1 MKPVWKRT
9 VALTLATALTAGL
22 VIPAMAANNSGTD
35 PGVYD
40 EVLDIR
46 EKHYND
52 SIKLSGGEADFTGEE
67 WLDQSQVIGINRE
80 RAKSQFISYQ
90 DADTALAAEKSV
102 LDDVG
107 PETSDYYMLLSGKDW
122 DFALVRN
129 PEEAAKVDELYLA
142 ENYTGDAFQPEYVPQ
157 AWQTYRNE
165 DGTFKYFD
173 EPIYTNT
180 ALPWFNNFESDSYSD
195 PAAPT
200 VYNPVGYYRT
210 SFTLPEGWDGRE
222 VFISF
227 QSVESAY
234 YLYVNGHKVGYS
246 TDSFTAHDFNIT
258 PYLNESGE
266 NTIALKVFR
275 WSIGS
280 WLENQDFIRQSGIY
294 RDVYLYSKDEA
305 EIRDFFVKTQ
315 FDDRTNE
322 NSDVNVTVETDVRAL
337 RNTAEGTYTLSAYI
351 KDNDGNKVA
360 TAKDQTVK
368 LDPADS
374 YEDKLKAPG
383 TTLTS
388 TMKVTNPAKWFPDTP
403 NLYSLV
409 LELKKGD
416 TVMEAVV
423 ERIGFREIY
432 KVDIDDQGHEQM
444 QITGRQ
450 VVLRGVNRHDTDLE
464 TGHALTFEDYLTDLT
479 LMKQNNLNAIRTAH
493 YPNDKALYDLA
504 DELGLY
510 VCAEANIESHAAASN
525 GAKVPTGAN
534 RQGMPEWVAPVLDR
548 VVTNLEMYKNNPS
561 VIMWSLGN
569 EATYSWAPLNE
580 NYGFWV
586 ASMYLLK
593 RDPDRL
599 RKYERESVYAGQ
611 HSYVRASNTD
621 PWDVNVRK
629 NNIID
634 IESTQ
639 YVLPNYVAN
648 YSNKLPLIHSEYNHA
663 MGQAY
668 GNALEHWD
676 AIRENDQAQ
685 GGFIWDYIDQS
696 IRTVR
701 DNGDGT
707 YDEFWGYGG
716 DWIDPNNNDNA
727 FCGNGLVFADR
738 TPSPKLTEAKK
749 VHQQVSFYMDDLSIT
764 SGGEITVKVVNEYE
778 NTSLSAFDITWELTE
793 DGITKLGGDTLKLN
807 TPNLD
812 GQSLMS
818 GQQVENVT
826 ITLPQF
832 EAVEGRDYLLNFS
845 VKLKEGTNWGAE
857 AGHEVAYEQ
866 FQLNPDD
873 AQASETQ
880 VPDKAFESTQQVGDE
895 LTLTGT
901 TDTNQPFEIVLDT
914 KNGVIKSYKLNGDVV
929 MTQGPEQSLYRA
941 ETYNDTTVSKNAN
954 LKNAGATENLSNLE
968 VSVNTSENQVL
979 MAMSGTMKVDADALM
994 AYQIYGNGEIVVLSQ
1009 FIPSSNF
1016 APNGLPK
1023 IGGRMLISGDYDNLT
1038 FYGRGPDEN
1047 YVDRQSGSTVGVY
1060 TSKVYDPDDA
1070 MGANS
1075 TWVGKKMLKPQ
1086 DNGNRTDIRWT
1097 ALTNDQGVG
1106 LMVTSDDQLLE
1117 SSVAHYTA
1125 EEMNSGSY
1133 NSSTYRHPNQ
1143 IPQGEDIV
1151 WNLDL
1156 HQNGVS
1162 DTAFMGHK
1170 PLNGYF
1176 FPTNQTYSYSY
1187 RISPVNTQDATK
1199 LMEKGN
1205 EGFEVPTSTYPIT
1218 SISINGKEVAGFD
1231 MNSET
1236 GASYTLAADESIT
1249 SVTVEGTENYT
1260 YTFNEDGTLTV
1271 SAANNYGQEFN
1282 YVVKLVRE
1290 GTELNRDV
1298 LSKAK
1303 VNNHYTGQDASKIID
1318 GNNSTLWHSNW
1329 SDTSTETLSR
1339 LWFMVELKNLT
1350 DINGIRYLPRQDTNN
1365 GNPSY
1370 NGSYGEYDVYVS
1382 SKGIDQVSTDPNSS
1396 DWTKVASGSWAKT
1409 VDWKTAGFG
1418 EVVNAKSVLV
1428 VPRSTYGD
1436 TKQNAWGSCAEF
1448 RVTGATTVDTSQVT
1462 VTLEDSY
1469 TYRGED
1475 VRPNPQVELNGQTL
1489 IRGVD
1494 YTVEYA
1500 DNTQAGT
1507 GTMTIRFCG
1516 AFTGQDITRTFR
1528 IVEGDQYTLTLNAGG
1543 QTTEKQVYEGQ
1554 TVTVKA
1560 QTPADKIFDRWT
1572 ANVDSVEFAN
1582 TYSEETTFV
1591 MPGQDVTV
1599 TANYVDGYTVTVVGG
1614 TLDQAGTVTSQ
1625 KFKAGSSVTFYATIP
1640 EGMVFDHWTTDG
1652 ADAQITDTFRN
1663 PALMN
1668 KTPARNIVV
1677 TAHFTTDPNYFEVLD
1692 NLPDHHYL
1700 GQTFTPPATL
1710 RVIQGDEQSDA
1721 QVTWNQDQVNAIN
1734 AATEVSTLPLTGT
1747 VAGHDVSTTVAVVPG
1762 NVVYFVDAGAS
1773 VFTDAVANILKYNAA
1788 TILNTTPDQAYTAE
1802 SGWGCTNP
1810 EAEVET
1816 HSDYGTDIY
1825 STIRNMTNSKGEDAN
1840 DGRGKPLTYQFDNLE
1855 PGTYQV
1861 YVGYK
1866 NIWYQTTWQRNAT
1879 IELLQ
1884 GDNVLASVE
1893 KNLNVEKGQFVQMEM
1908 EVTEAGSVELK
1919 MTPKENANANNDML
1933 VSYILIT
1940 KDGEIVQPE
1949 EYTVTVNTQ
1958 GEGTA
1963 TAEPT
1968 TATAGTTVTLT
1979 EQAAEGW
1986 HFVEW
1991 QSDDVTVT
1999 DNTFVMPEGNVTV
2012 TAVFEKDAAP
2022 GEVNKTLLEKTVKY
2036 AETLSTEGVTDT
2048 AKKAFEDALAN
2059 AKAVLDDKNA
2069 TQEEVNAAW
2078 DALLEGIWGLGLTQ
2092 GDKTLLNLVIDR
2104 AEAMMDEA
2112 DKYVE
2117 ANWQQLV
2124 DALKAAKKVA
2134 EDGDAM
2140 QEDVDNAAG
2149 DLLNAILA
2157 QRYKADKSIL
2167 EDLLNQAEGMDL
2179 SGYTEESVATFRTAL
2194 AAAQAVM
2201 ADATLSEDDQ
2211 AKVDDAVAALRSAME
2226 GLTAEGETQ
2235 PSDKPEA
2242 SDKPETTDQP
2252 EATDKPE
2259 GTQKPDATEKPDTE
2273 GPAQTGDS
2281 AQLMLYVA
2289 ALAAAVAVLGAVT
2302 VMRRRRSH

>member
-22 VIPAMAANNSGTD
+22 VIPAMAASNDGTD

-40 EVLDIR
+40 DVLGIR
-46 EKHYND
+46 EEHYNE

-90 DADTALAAEKSV
+90 DTATALAAEKSV

-122 DFALVRN
+122 DFALVKN
-129 PEEAAKVDELYLA
+129 PAAAEAVDELYLA

-157 AWQTYRNE
+157 AWQTYRND

-315 FDDRTNE
+315 FDDRTSE
-322 NSDVNVTVETDVRAL
+322 DSDVAVTVETDVRAL
-337 RNTAEGTYTLSAYI
+337 RNTAEGRYTLSAYI
-351 KDNDGNKVA
+351 KDNDG
-360 TAKDQTVK
+360 QTVAQ
-368 LDPADS
+368 ADNQEVTLQAAS
-374 YEDKLKAPG
+374 DNFADKLKDPG
-383 TTLTS
+383 TPVTS
-388 TMKVTNPAKWFPDTP
+388 TMTVTNPAKWFPDTP

-409 LELKKGD
+409 LELKKADG

-432 KVDIDDQGHEQM
+432 KVDIDNAGHEQM

-525 GAKVPTGAN
+525 GAKVPTGTGS
-534 RQGMPEWVAPVLDR
+534 GMPEWVAPVLDR
-548 VVTNLEMYKNNPS
+548 VATNLEMYKNNPS

-611 HSYVRASNTD
+611 HSYVRADGTD
-621 PWDVNVRK
+621 PWDVEVRK

-676 AIRENDQAQ
+676 AIRQNDQAQ

-701 DNGDGT
+701 VNDDGSK
-707 YDEFWGYGG
+707 DEFWGYGG

-749 VHQQVSFYMDDLSIT
+749 VHQQVSFYMDNLDVT

-793 DGITKLGGDTLKLN
+793 DWVKTLDSGTLELN
-807 TPNLD
+807 TPNMD
-812 GQSLMS
+812 GQSIMT
-818 GQQVENVT
+818 GDQVENVT
-826 ITLPQF
+826 ITLPEF
-832 EAVEGRDYLLNFS
+832 EAVEGRDYLLDFS
-845 VKLKEGTNWGAE
+845 VKLKEGTNWGAK

-901 TDTNQPFEIVLDT
+901 TDNGQKFEITLDT
-914 KNGVIKSYKLNGDVV
+914 KNGVIKSYSLNGDVV

-941 ETYNDTTVSKNAN
+941 ETYNDTTVQKDSN
-954 LKNAGATENLSNLE
+954 LKNAGAAENLSGLN
-968 VSVNTSENQVL
+968 VAVTKADNRVL
-979 MAMSGTMKVDADALM
+979 MAMSGSMKVDADALM

-1009 FIPSSNF
+1009 FIPTSNF
-1016 APNGLPK
+1016 APDGLPK

-1038 FYGRGPDEN
+1038 YYGRGPDEN

-1060 TSKVYDPDDA
+1060 TSTVYDPNDA
-1070 MGANS
+1070 MGEDS

-1125 EEMNSGSY
+1125 EELNSQTY
-1133 NSSTYRHPNQ
+1133 NNAQYRHPNQ
-1143 IPQGEDIV
+1143 IPQRDEIV

-1170 PLNGYF
+1170 PLAGYF

-1187 RISPVNTQDATK
+1187 RISPVNTMEAAE
-1199 LMEKGN
+1199 LMKKGN

-1236 GASYTLAADESIT
+1236 GASYTLAADESVT
-1249 SVTVEGTENYT
+1249 ADSVTVEGTSNFNV
-1260 YTFNEDGTLTV
+1260 TFNEDGTLTV
-1271 SAANNYGQEFN
+1271 TAANNYGQEFN

-1290 GTELNRDV
+1290 GKELSQEI
-1298 LSKAK
+1298 LSKVK
-1303 VNNHYTGQDASKIID
+1303 VDNYHSGQSGSNMID
-1318 GNNSTLWHSNW
+1318 GNYNSIWHSNW
-1329 SDTSTETLSR
+1329 DDKNTEELSR
-1339 LWFMVELKNLT
+1339 LWFMVELT
-1350 DINGIRYLPRQDTNN
+1350 EETAINGIRYLPRQDSNAGLN
-1365 GNPSY
+1365 GAF
-1370 NGSYGEYDVYVS
+1370 GEHEIYVS
-1382 SKGIDQVSTDPNSS
+1382 SKTIDQLTSDVNSG
-1396 DWTKVASGSWAKT
+1396 DWTKVASGSWPKT
-1409 VDWKTAGFG
+1409 KDWKTTSFG

-1448 RVTGATTVDTSQVT
+1448 RVTGATTVNTNQVT
-1462 VTLEDSY
+1462 VNLEDSY
-1469 TYRGED
+1469 SYKGEA
-1475 VRPNPQVELNGQTL
+1475 VRPDPVVKLGEQTL
-1489 IRGVD
+1489 IRGLD

-1500 DNTQAGT
+1500 DNEAVGT
-1507 GTMTIRFCG
+1507 GKLTINFCG
-1516 AFTGQDITRTFR
+1516 AFTGDAIEKAFTIT
-1528 IVEGDQYTLTLNAGG
+1528 EGSQRTLTLNLGSG
-1543 QTTEKQVYEGQ
+1543 TSEKQVYVGQ
-1554 TVTVKA
+1554 TITLEAGEAPENKMFDHWSSTSQNVTFEDA
-1560 QTPADKIFDRWT
+1560 
-1572 ANVDSVEFAN
+1572 
-1582 TYSEETTFV
+1582 YSENTTFV
-1591 MPGQDVTV
+1591 MPDENVTV

-1614 TLDQAGTVTSQ
+1614 TLDQAGTITSQ
-1625 KFKAGSSVTFYATIP
+1625 MYKVGSSVTFFADIP
-1640 EGMVFDHWTTDG
+1640 EGKVFDRWTTDG

-1668 KTPARNIVV
+1668 VMPARNIVV
-1677 TAHFTTDPNYFEVLD
+1677 TAHFTTDPNYFKVLD
-1692 NLPDHHYL
+1692 PLPTCHYL
-1700 GQTFTPPATL
+1700 GTEFAAPTTL
-1710 RVIQGDEQSDA
+1710 WVVQGDQQSDET
-1721 QVTWNQDQVNAIN
+1721 VTWNQAQVKAIQD
-1734 AATEVSTLPLTGT
+1734 ATEVCTLPLTGT

-1773 VFTDAVANILKYNAA
+1773 AFTDAVANILKYNAA
-1788 TILNTTPDQAYTAE
+1788 TLLNTTPDQAYTQE
-1802 SGWGCTNP
+1802 SGWGYTNP
-1810 EAEVET
+1810 DSQVEAHE
-1816 HSDYGTDIY
+1816 DYGTDIY
-1825 STIRNMTNSKGEDAN
+1825 STIRNMTASSKENSGH
-1840 DGRGKPLTYQFDNLE
+1840 GKPLVYQFDGLE
-1855 PGTYQV
+1855 AGTYQV

-1866 NIWYQTTWQRNAT
+1866 NIWYQTQYQRNAT

-1884 GDNVLASVE
+1884 DDQQLATVD
-1893 KNLNVEKGQFVQMEM
+1893 KNLNVQNGQYAQLEM
-1908 EVTEAGSVELK
+1908 TLTEAGSVKLK
-1919 MTPKENANANNDML
+1919 MSPKATDNDNNDML
-1933 VSYILIT
+1933 VSFIVIT
-1940 KDGEIVQPE
+1940 KDGDIVQPE
-1949 EYTVTVNTQ
+1949 EYSITVNKEGQ
-1958 GEGTA
+1958 GTA
-1963 TAEPT
+1963 SAYPT
-1968 TATAGTTVTLT
+1968 SAAAGDTVTLFQ
-1979 EQAAEGW
+1979 QAAEGW
-1986 HFVEW
+1986 HFVKW
-1991 QSDDVTVT
+1991 QSEDVTVT
-1999 DNTFVMPEGNVTV
+1999 GNTFTMPDQPVTV
-2012 TAVFEKDAAP
+2012 TAVFEKDAHTHTYDKPTFTFSEDGKTATATYTCTGC
-2022 GEVNKTLLEKTVKY
+2022 GETREVDAKVTSQVTLKATC
-2036 AETLSTEGVTDT
+2036 T
-2048 AKKAFEDALAN
+2048 AKGETTYTATL
-2059 AKAVLDDKNA
+2059 VLDGQTYTATKVVADIPMVDHHYVDGVCTDCGAKDPDYVKPSDKP
-2069 TQEEVNAAW
+2069 
-2078 DALLEGIWGLGLTQ
+2078 
-2092 GDKTLLNLVIDR
+2092 
-2104 AEAMMDEA
+2104 
-2112 DKYVE
+2112 
-2117 ANWQQLV
+2117 
-2124 DALKAAKKVA
+2124 
-2134 EDGDAM
+2134 
-2140 QEDVDNAAG
+2140 
-2149 DLLNAILA
+2149 
-2157 QRYKADKSIL
+2157 
-2167 EDLLNQAEGMDL
+2167 
-2179 SGYTEESVATFRTAL
+2179 
-2194 AAAQAVM
+2194 
-2201 ADATLSEDDQ
+2201 
-2211 AKVDDAVAALRSAME
+2211 
-2226 GLTAEGETQ
+2226 Q
-2235 PSDKPEA
+2235 PSDKPEPSDKPQPSDKPEPSDKPQV
-2242 SDKPETTDQP
+2242 SDKPETTD
-2252 EATDKPE
+2252 KPE
-2259 GTQKPDATEKPDTE
+2259 TSQKPDATDKPDATQKPE
-2273 GPAQTGDS
+2273 GPAQTGDT
-2281 AQLMLYVA
+2281 AHLMGYVV
-2289 ALAAAVAVLGAVT
+2289 ALAAAAALLAGAAVVAK
-2302 VMRRRRSH
+2302 RRNRG

>member
-22 VIPAMAANNSGTD
+22 VIPAMAASNDGTD
-35 PGVYD
+35 TGVYND
-40 EVLDIR
+40 VLGIR
-46 EKHYND
+46 EEHYNE

-102 LDDVG
+102 LDEVG
-107 PETSDYYMLLSGKDW
+107 PESSAYYKLLSDTDW

-142 ENYTGDAFQPEYVPQ
+142 KDYTGDAFQPEYVPQ

-180 ALPWFNNFESDSYSD
+180 ALPWFGNFETTNYQT
-195 PAAPT
+195 PKAPET
-200 VYNPVGYYRT
+200 YNPVGYYRT

-305 EIRDFFVKTQ
+305 EIRDFFVKTK
-315 FDDRTNE
+315 FDDRTSE
-322 NSDVNVTVETDVRAL
+322 DSDVTVTVETDVRAL

-351 KDNDGNKVA
+351 KGNDGTIVA
-360 TAKDQTVK
+360 R
-368 LDPADS
+368 ADNQEVTLQAAS
-374 YEDKLKAPG
+374 DNFADKLKDPG

-432 KVDIDDQGHEQM
+432 KVDIDDAGHEQM

-479 LMKQNNLNAIRTAH
+479 LMKQYNLNAIRTAH

-525 GAKVPTGAN
+525 GAKVPTGTGS
-534 RQGMPEWVAPVLDR
+534 GMPEWVAPVLDR
-548 VVTNLEMYKNNPS
+548 VATNLEMYKNNPS

-611 HSYVRASNTD
+611 HSYVRADGTN
-621 PWDVNVRK
+621 PWDVEVRK

-749 VHQQVSFYMDDLSIT
+749 VHQQVSFYMNDLSIT

-793 DGITKLGGDTLKLN
+793 DGITKLGGDTLKLD
-807 TPNLD
+807 TPNMD

-818 GQQVENVT
+818 GQQVENVA
-826 ITLPQF
+826 ITLPEF
-832 EAVEGRDYLLNFS
+832 EAQEGKDYLLNFS

-866 FQLNPDD
+866 FQLDVTD
-873 AQASETQ
+873 AGDAAQTQA
-880 VPDKAFESTQQVGDE
+880 PDKDFQSVQQVGNE
-895 LTLTGT
+895 LILTGT
-901 TDTNQPFEIVLDT
+901 TDNGQKFEIVLDT

-968 VSVNTSENQVL
+968 VSVNTSENKVL

-1009 FIPSSNF
+1009 FIPTSNF

-1060 TSKVYDPDDA
+1060 TSTVYDPNDA
-1070 MGANS
+1070 MGADS

-1125 EEMNSGSY
+1125 EELNSQTY
-1133 NSSTYRHPNQ
+1133 NNAQYRHPNQ
-1143 IPQGEDIV
+1143 IPQRDEIV

-1187 RISPVNTQDATK
+1187 RISPVSTKDATK

-1271 SAANNYGQEFN
+1271 TAANNYGQEFN

-1290 GTELNRDV
+1290 GTELNRNV

-1318 GNNSTLWHSNW
+1318 GNESTLWHSNW

-1350 DINGIRYLPRQDTNN
+1350 DINGIRYLPRQDKNN
-1365 GNPSY
+1365 GNPTY

-1418 EVVNAKSVLV
+1418 KVVNAKSVLV

-1448 RVTGATTVDTSQVT
+1448 RVTGATTVDTNQVT

-1500 DNTQAGT
+1500 DNTKPGT
-1507 GTMTIRFCG
+1507 GNMTIRFCG
-1516 AFTGQDITRTFR
+1516 AFSGQAISKDFT
-1528 IVEGDQYTLTLNAGG
+1528 IVKGDQYTLTLNAGG

-1554 TVTVKA
+1554 TVTVEA

-1572 ANVDSVEFAN
+1572 ADVDSVEFAN

-1591 MPGQDVTV
+1591 MPGQKVTV

-1640 EGMVFDHWTTDG
+1640 EGKVFYQWTTDG
-1652 ADAQITDTFRN
+1652 ADAKITDIFRN

-1668 KTPARNIVV
+1668 VMPARNIVV
-1677 TAHFTTDPNYFEVLD
+1677 TAHFTTDPNYFKVLD
-1692 NLPDHHYL
+1692 PLPTCHYL
-1700 GQTFTPPATL
+1700 GTEFAAPATL
-1710 RVIQGDEQSDA
+1710 RVVQGDQQSDEA
-1721 QVTWNQDQVNAIN
+1721 VTWNQAQVKAIQD
-1734 AATEVSTLPLTGT
+1734 ATEVCTLPLTGT

-1773 VFTDAVANILKYNAA
+1773 AFTDAVANILKYNAA

-1810 EAEVET
+1810 ESQVEA
-1816 HSDYGTDIY
+1816 HEDYGTDAY
-1825 STIRNMTNSKGEDAN
+1825 STIRNMTDSKGEDPN
-1840 DGRGKPLTYQFDNLE
+1840 DGRGKPLTYRFDNLE

-1879 IELLQ
+1879 IQLLQ
-1884 GDNVLASVE
+1884 GDTVLASAE
-1893 KNLNVEKGQFVQMEM
+1893 KNLNVESGQFVQMEM

-1919 MTPKENANANNDML
+1919 MTPKENQNANNDML
-1933 VSYILIT
+1933 VSFIVIT
-1940 KDGEIVQPE
+1940 KDGDIVQPE
-1949 EYTVTVNTQ
+1949 KHNVTVNKE

-1963 TAEPT
+1963 SAYPTSAAQGTA
-1968 TATAGTTVTLT
+1968 VTLFQ
-1979 EQAAEGW
+1979 QAEEGW
-1986 HFVEW
+1986 HFVRWE
-1991 QSDDVTVT
+1991 SEDVTVT
-1999 DNTFVMPEGNVTV
+1999 GNTFTMPDQAVTV
-2012 TAVFEKDAAP
+2012 TAVFEKDAHTHTY
-2022 GEVNKTLLEKTVKY
+2022 GEPTFTFREDGKSATAEFACSCGDKQTVNATITSAVKQD
-2036 AETLSTEGVTDT
+2036 ATCTQKGVTTYTATVEFGGKTYTDT
-2048 AKKAFEDALAN
+2048 KD
-2059 AKAVLDDKNA
+2059 V
-2069 TQEEVNAAW
+2069 
-2078 DALLEGIWGLGLTQ
+2078 
-2092 GDKTLLNLVIDR
+2092 
-2104 AEAMMDEA
+2104 A
-2112 DKYVE
+2112 DI
-2117 ANWQQLV
+2117 
-2124 DALKAAKKVA
+2124 ALKEHNFKDGVCTVCGA
-2134 EDGDAM
+2134 EDPDY
-2140 QEDVDNAAG
+2140 V
-2149 DLLNAILA
+2149 
-2157 QRYKADKSIL
+2157 KPSDKP
-2167 EDLLNQAEGMDL
+2167 
-2179 SGYTEESVATFRTAL
+2179 
-2194 AAAQAVM
+2194 
-2201 ADATLSEDDQ
+2201 
-2211 AKVDDAVAALRSAME
+2211 
-2226 GLTAEGETQ
+2226 Q
-2235 PSDKPEA
+2235 PSDKPEPSDKPQPSDKPEPSDKPQV
-2242 SDKPETTDQP
+2242 SDKPETTD
-2252 EATDKPE
+2252 KPE
-2259 GTQKPDATEKPDTE
+2259 TSQKPDATDKPDATQKPE

-2281 AQLMLYVA
+2281 AHLMGYVV
-2289 ALAAAVAVLGAVT
+2289 ALAAAASLLAGAAVVAK
-2302 VMRRRRSH
+2302 RRNRG

>member
-1 MKPVWKRT
+1 MKPALKRKLRRT
-9 VALTLATALTAGL
+9 ISATLATLLATGL
-22 VIPAMAANNSGTD
+22 VAPALAARYSGAE
-35 PGVYD
+35 VYD
-40 EVLDIR
+40 HVLEMREEHFQNSIR
-46 EKHYND
+46 FNEDGTAN
-52 SIKLSGGEADFTGEE
+52 ISGDE
-67 WLDQSQVIGINRE
+67 WYDQSEVIGINRE

-90 DADTALAAEKSV
+90 DTATALAAEKSV

-122 DFALVRN
+122 DFALVKT
-129 PEEAAKVDELYLA
+129 PEEAKKVDETYLA
-142 ENYTGDAFQPEYVPQ
+142 KDYTGDAFQPEYVPQ

-165 DGTFKYFD
+165 DGTFKYD
-173 EPIYTNT
+173 EPMYTNH
-180 ALPWFNNFESDSYSD
+180 ALPWFSNFEPVNYGD
-195 PAAPT
+195 PHAPT

-210 SFTLPEGWDGRE
+210 SFEVPENWDGRD

-234 YLYVNGHKVGYS
+234 YLYVNGQKVGYS
-246 TDSFTAHDFNIT
+246 TDAFTAHDFNIT
-258 PYLNESGE
+258 PYLTEGE

-315 FDDRTNE
+315 FDDRTSE
-322 NSDVNVTVETDVRAL
+322 DSDVAVTVETDVRAL
-337 RNTAEGTYTLSAYI
+337 HNEQAGTYTISSYI
-351 KDNDGNKVA
+351 VDNSGETVA
-360 TAKDQTVK
+360 TADNQTVELK
-368 LDPADS
+368 AAGS
-374 YEDKLKAPG
+374 YEDKLSDAG
-383 TTLTS
+383 TTVTS

-409 LELKKGD
+409 LELKDADGN
-416 TVMEAVV
+416 VMESVV

-450 VVLRGVNRHDTDLE
+450 VVLRGVNRHDTNLE
-464 TGHALTFEDYLTDLT
+464 TGHALTFQDYLTDLT
-479 LMKQNNLNAIRTAH
+479 LMKEHNLNAIRTSH

-510 VCAEANIESHAAASN
+510 VCAEANIESHRAAMQ
-525 GAKVPTGAN
+525 GVKVPTGTG
-534 RQGMPEWVAPVLDR
+534 QGMPEWVATVTDR

-569 EATYSWAPLNE
+569 EATYSYAPLNE
-580 NYGFWV
+580 DYGFWV

-593 RDPDRL
+593 RDPSRL
-599 RKYERESVYAGQ
+599 RKYERESENYQHPYVKQNGQ
-611 HSYVRASNTD
+611 D
-621 PWDVNVRK
+621 PWSTDVRK
-629 NNIID
+629 NNIVD
-634 IESTQ
+634 VHSTQ
-639 YVLPNYVAN
+639 YVLPNYVASYN
-648 YSNKLPLIHSEYNHA
+648 GRMPLIHSEYNHA
-663 MGQAY
+663 MGLSY
-668 GNALEHWD
+668 GNAMEHWD

-716 DWIDPNNNDNA
+716 DWIDPNANDDA
-727 FCGNGLVFADR
+727 FCGNGMLFADR
-738 TPSPKLTEAKK
+738 TPTPKMTEAKK
-749 VHQQVSFYMDDLSIT
+749 VHQQVNFYLDDQTVT
-764 SGGEITVKVVNEYE
+764 SGQDVTLKVVNEYE
-778 NTSLSAFDITWELTE
+778 NTTLDAFDITWKLTKDGLTE
-793 DGITKLGGDTLKLN
+793 LGSGTLDLN
-807 TPNLD
+807 TPNMD

-818 GQQVENVT
+818 GQQVENVA
-826 ITLPQF
+826 ITLPEF
-832 EAVEGRDYLLNFS
+832 EAVEGSDYLLDIS
-845 VKLKEGTNWGAE
+845 VTLKNATNWAE
-857 AGHEVAYEQ
+857 AGYEVAYEQ

-873 AQASETQ
+873 AQATETQ
-880 VPDKAFESTQQVGDE
+880 VPDKAFESVEE
-895 LTLTGT
+895 LGSQMTLTGT
-901 TDTNQPFEIVLDT
+901 TDNGQKFEIVLDT
-914 KNGVIKSYKLNGDVV
+914 ESGTIVSYSLDGNVV

-941 ETYNDTTVSKNAN
+941 ETYNDTTVAKNAN

-968 VSVNTSENQVL
+968 VSVNTSENKVL
-979 MAMSGTMKVDADALM
+979 MAMNGAMKVSASALM
-994 AYQIYGNGEIVVLSQ
+994 AYEIYGNGEIVVLSQ
-1009 FIPSSNF
+1009 FIPTSNF

-1023 IGGRMLISGDYDNLT
+1023 IGGRMLINGDYDNLT

-1047 YVDRQSGSTVGVY
+1047 YVDRKSGSTVGVY

-1070 MGANS
+1070 MGENS
-1075 TWVGKKMLKPQ
+1075 NWDGKRMLKPQ
-1086 DNGNRTDIRWT
+1086 ENGSRSDIRWT

-1106 LMVTSDDQLLE
+1106 LMVTGDGLLE
-1117 SSVAHYTA
+1117 SSVSHYTA
-1125 EEMNSGSY
+1125 EDMNSGTY
-1133 NSSTYRHPNQ
+1133 NSATYRHPNQ
-1143 IPQGEDIV
+1143 VPQRQEIV
-1151 WNLDL
+1151 WNIDL

-1170 PLNGYF
+1170 PLDGYF
-1176 FPTNQTYSYSY
+1176 FPTNQSYSYSY
-1187 RISPVNTQDATK
+1187 RISPVSTNDVGQ
-1199 LMEKGN
+1199 LMDKSN
-1205 EGFEVPTSTYPIT
+1205 EGFKVPTSSYPIT
-1218 SISINGKEVAGFD
+1218 GIYINDNAVAGFD
-1231 MNSET
+1231 VNSET
-1236 GASYTLAADESIT
+1236 GASYTLAANESIE
-1249 SVTVEGTENYT
+1249 SVTVDGTNDFTVT
-1260 YTFNEDGTLTV
+1260 YNEDGTLTV
-1271 SAANNYGQEFN
+1271 SATNSYGQEFN
-1282 YVVKLVRE
+1282 YVVKLGRE
-1290 GTELNRDV
+1290 GKELGRDV
-1298 LSKAK
+1298 LSKVK
-1303 VNNHYTGQDASKIID
+1303 VDNYYSGQPGSNMID
-1318 GNNSTLWHSNW
+1318 GNNNSIWHSNW
-1329 SDTSTETLSR
+1329 SITTPMNK
-1339 LWFMVELKNLT
+1339 LWFMVELKDET
-1350 DINGIRYLPRQDTNN
+1350 AINGIRYLPRQDSTNLN
-1365 GNPSY
+1365 GA
-1370 NGSYGEYDVYVS
+1370 YGQHEIYVS
-1382 SKGIDQVSTDPNSS
+1382 SKPIDQLTSDVSSG
-1396 DWTKVASGSWAKT
+1396 DWTKVATGSWPKTKDWKSTAFGEMVNAKT
-1409 VDWKTAGFG
+1409 VM
-1418 EVVNAKSVLV
+1418 V
-1428 VPRSTYGD
+1428 VPKTTYGD
-1436 TKQNAWGSCAEF
+1436 TENAWGSGAEF
-1448 RVTGATTVDTSQVT
+1448 RVTAGTVINTADVT
-1462 VTLEDSY
+1462 VNLEDSY
-1469 TYRGED
+1469 TYKGEA
-1475 VRPNPQVELNGQTL
+1475 VRPAPEVKLGDQTL

-1494 YTVEYA
+1494 YTVDYT
-1500 DNTQAGT
+1500 DNEAVGT
-1507 GTMTIRFCG
+1507 GKLTINFCG
-1516 AFTGQDITRTFR
+1516 AFAGDAIEKEFN
-1528 IVEGDQYTLTLNAGG
+1528 IVEGQQRTLTLTLGDRTTQEQVYVG
-1543 QTTEKQVYEGQ
+1543 QTITLEAGEAPENKMFDHWSADNDG
-1554 TVTVKA
+1554 VKF
-1560 QTPADKIFDRWT
+1560 AD
-1572 ANVDSVEFAN
+1572 AN
-1582 TYSEETTFV
+1582 SETTTFV
-1591 MPGQDVTV
+1591 MPDADVTV
-1599 TANYVDGYTVTVVGG
+1599 TANYVDAYTVTVVNGYLDEDG
-1614 TLDQAGTVTSQ
+1614 TITSQ
-1625 KFKAGSSVTFYATIP
+1625 KYKVGSSVVFYADIP
-1640 EGMVFDHWTTDG
+1640 EGKVFDVWTIDSE
-1652 ADAQITDTFRN
+1652 DASITD
-1663 PALMN
+1663 
-1668 KTPARNIVV
+1668 PARNPGLMNSTPAHDIVV
-1677 TAHFTTDPNYFEVLD
+1677 TANFKTDPNYFAVLD
-1692 NLPDHHYL
+1692 TLPDHHYL
-1700 GQTFTPPATL
+1700 GTTFTAPETL
-1710 RVIQGDEQSDA
+1710 RIVQGDQESNA
-1721 QVTWNQDQVNAIN
+1721 AVTWNEAQVKAIQD
-1734 AATEVSTLPLTGT
+1734 ATSVCTLPLTGT
-1747 VAGHDVSTTVAVVPG
+1747 VADHEISTTVAVVPG
-1762 NVVYFVDAGAS
+1762 NVVYFVDNGSEAFSQLAQ
-1773 VFTDAVANILKYNAA
+1773 TILKYNAD
-1788 TILNTTPDQAYTAE
+1788 TVRNTTPDQFYDAE

-1810 EAEVET
+1810 ESEVET
-1816 HSDYGTDIY
+1816 HNDYGTDAY
-1825 STIRNMTNSKGEDAN
+1825 STIRNMTDTKGEDPN
-1840 DGRGKPLTYQFDNLE
+1840 DGRGKPLIYQFDNLE
-1855 PGTYQV
+1855 AGTYQV
-1861 YVGYK
+1861 FVGYK

-1884 GDNVLASVE
+1884 GDSVLASVE

-1940 KDGEIVQPE
+1940 KDGEVVEPE

-1963 TAEPT
+1963 AAEPT

-1991 QSDDVTVT
+1991 QSEDVTVT

-2069 TQEEVNAAW
+2069 TQEQVNDAW
-2078 DALLEGIWGLGLTQ
+2078 DNLLNGIWGLGLTQ
-2092 GDKTLLNLVIDR
+2092 GDKTVLNLVIQR

-2124 DALKAAKKVA
+2124 DTLKTAQDVAA
-2134 EDGDAM
+2134 DGDAM
-2140 QEDVDNAAG
+2140 QEDVDNATDA
-2149 DLLNAILA
+2149 LLDAILA

-2179 SGYTEESVATFRTAL
+2179 SGYTEESVAAFRTAL

-2235 PSDKPEA
+2235 PSDKPEV